1 MVCLDLCG
9 QLPVGLLR
17 PRRIDVAGSQ
27 PRNDISDADLL
38 ITRCQKGG
46 RGVAADKNN
55 ICFKLRKDGSL
66 QKRRFEVTSQ
76 RSTPGFMMMRSESGT
91 ISNSSSIFL
100 CCALT
105 HIFVSKVLGN
115 FWNSLTSSAILMAS
129 GRIPNTV
136 NILFGIK
143 RLASLLDFCVIK
155 DTDSLYIALQK
166 GITLIN
172 CRLILSKLLHS
183 NILNG

>member
-1 MVCLDLCG
+1 
-9 QLPVGLLR
+9 
-17 PRRIDVAGSQ
+17 
-27 PRNDISDADLL
+27 
-38 ITRCQKGG
+38 
-46 RGVAADKNN
+46 
-55 ICFKLRKDGSL
+55 
-66 QKRRFEVTSQ
+66 
-76 RSTPGFMMMRSESGT
+76 
-91 ISNSSSIFL
+91 
-100 CCALT
+100 
-105 HIFVSKVLGN
+105 
-115 FWNSLTSSAILMAS
+115 MAS